1 MPRIAGVD
9 IPEDKP
15 VWVALTYIYGIGET
29 SGREIIK
36 KAGIQEGQR
45 AYELSEDQISE
56 LNSIIER
63 DYKIEGELRQEVRRN
78 IARLKKIDCYRGR
91 RHQND
96 LPVRGQRTRSNART
110 QKGERKTVPGR
121 DRTVQKPGG

>member
-15 VWVALTYIYGIGET
+15 VWVALTYIYGIGDT
-29 SGREIIK
+29 SGREIIE
-36 KAGIQEGQR
+36 KAGIPEGQR
-45 AYELSEDQISE
+45 AYDLSEDQISE

-78 IARLKKIDCYRGR
+78 ITRLKKIDCYRGM

-96 LPVRGQRTRSNART
+96 LPVRGQRTQSNART

>member
-29 SGREIIK
+29 SAREIIE
-36 KAGIQEGQR
+36 KAGISDGQR
-45 AYELSEDQISE
+45 AYDLSEDDISQ

-78 IARLKKIDCYRGR
+78 IQRLKDIDCYRGI
-91 RHQND
+91 RHKND
-96 LPVRGQRTRSNART
+96 LPVRGQRTQSNART

>member
-1 MPRIAGVD
+1 MPRLAGVD

-15 VWVALTYIYGIGET
+15 VWVSLTYIYGIGET
-29 SGREIIK
+29 SAREIIE
-36 KAGIQEGQR
+36 KAGISEGKR
-45 AYELSEDQISE
+45 GYDLSEDQISQ

-78 IARLKKIDCYRGR
+78 IQRLKDIDCYRGI
-91 RHQND
+91 RHKND
-96 LPVRGQRTRSNART
+96 LPVRGQRTQSNART